1 MSLFVD
7 SFVKR
12 KVLALQD
19 FTYLLINSFRN
30 AFSPPRYFVDTLIQM
45 DAIGFGS
52 LPIVLLTGLFTGA
65 VLALQTYRTL
75 QTFGEVGLMG
85 QAVALSVVRELG
97 PVLTALMVAGRNSSG
112 IASEIGS
119 MLVSEQIDALRAL
132 GTDPL
137 RKLVSPRLYATLFT
151 LPLLTILADFFA
163 LFGGYVISIS
173 IAKLTSA
180 EYWTSAYQ
188 SLTFEDVTQGLIKP
202 FFFAVVIALV
212 GCYFGLNTTGGTE
225 GVGRSTTRA
234 VVAASVLIL
243 VLDFFIT
250 RFLIGIRFA

>member
-1 MSLFVD
+1 MSLVESIF
-7 SFVKR
+7 KR
-12 KVLALQD
+12 KILAIQD
-19 FTYLLINSFRN
+19 FTYLFVNSFRN
-30 AFSPPRYFVDTLIQM
+30 VFSPPRYYVDTLIQM
-45 DAIGFGS
+45 DIIGFGS

-85 QAVALSVVRELG
+85 EAVALSVVRELG

-151 LPLLTILADFFA
+151 LPLLTIVADFMA
-163 LFGGYVISIS
+163 MIGGYFVSVS
-173 IAKLTSA
+173 IAKLTTD
-180 EYWTSAYQ
+180 EYWTSVYQ
-188 SLTFEDVTQGLIKP
+188 SLNFHDVTQGLLKP

-234 VVAASVLIL
+234 MVTASVLIL
-243 VLDFFIT
+243 VIDYFLT
-250 RFLIGIRFA
+250 QFLIGIQFA